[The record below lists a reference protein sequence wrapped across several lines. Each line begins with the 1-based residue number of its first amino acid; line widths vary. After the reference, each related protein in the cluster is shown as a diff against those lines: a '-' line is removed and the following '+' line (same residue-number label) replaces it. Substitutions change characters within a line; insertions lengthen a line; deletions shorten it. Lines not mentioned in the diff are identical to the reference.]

1 MLERARLSAERA
13 GLGAGEW
20 AVDLGG
26 GYGVHAE
33 TWVPL
38 GLRPLVV
45 EPERSMLTHAA
56 QRPGVTVVGGRGE
69 RLPLRDR
76 TIGLLYAHLSIHYCD
91 WRRALDEALRVLR
104 AGGSLSVW
112 TLGPRHHVSSFLSRW
127 FPGIAEDDA
136 RRFPDPM
143 LLAGHLADRGAREV
157 EIVPVDA
164 EIRRRASAYAAAMR
178 ARFVSSLQLIGDAEL
193 ADGVAAFLA
202 EHPEDDEVVTYTLR
216 YDWVRARA

>member
-1 MLERARLSAERA
+1 MLDRARMSAERA

-26 GYGVHAE
+26 GYGAHAE
-33 TWVPL
+33 AWVPL
-38 GLRPLVV
+38 GLRPLVI
-45 EPERSMLTHAA
+45 EPERSMSIRALR
-56 QRPGVTVVGGRGE
+56 RPGVAVVGGRGE
-69 RLPLRDR
+69 QLPLRDG

-136 RRFPDPM
+136 RRFPDPA
-143 LLAGHLADRGAREV
+143 LLAGHLADRGAFEV

-164 EIRRRASAYAAAMR
+164 EIRRSARAYATAIR
-178 ARFVSSLQLIGDAEL
+178 ARFVSSLQLITDDEFAR
-193 ADGVAAFLA
+193 GVAAFLA
-202 EHPEDDEVVTYTLR
+202 AHPDGDEVVAYTLR